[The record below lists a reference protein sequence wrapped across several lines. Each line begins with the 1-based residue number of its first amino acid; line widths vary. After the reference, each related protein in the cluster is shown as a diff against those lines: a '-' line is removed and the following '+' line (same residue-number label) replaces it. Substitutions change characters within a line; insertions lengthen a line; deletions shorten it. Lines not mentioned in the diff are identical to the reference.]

1 MLINTTH
8 KPGTNKALSL
18 HFFFHNTPFASD
30 FLQELYLTFD
40 GTALKWYLVGVGL
53 PDGIPPSTK
62 FLAYKKERTEKSL

>member
-1 MLINTTH
+1 LLCIAPK
-8 KPGTNKALSL
+8 KPQITGNL
-18 HFFFHNTPFASD
+18 D